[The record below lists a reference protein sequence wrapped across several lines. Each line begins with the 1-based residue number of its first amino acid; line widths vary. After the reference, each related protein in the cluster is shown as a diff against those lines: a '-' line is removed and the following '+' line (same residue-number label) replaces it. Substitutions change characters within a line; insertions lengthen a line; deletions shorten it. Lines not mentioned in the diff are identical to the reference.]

1 MATRWRPLLESRLPR
16 GTARDGDGA
25 VKLLLPASQL
35 HFELWSSG
43 WARVA
48 MGDAIRGPP
57 DRYLA
62 DERGAEATVGWRPA
76 GIRVEQRLRL
86 EETCKISDKQGSLTE
101 IASPDWV
108 ILQPCRNAGDPG
120 QRPIVLVSEGW
131 ESPVEDGG
139 YVARG

>member
-1 MATRWRPLLESRLPR
+1 MLDSRLPR

-25 VKLLLPASQL
+25 VKLVLPASQP

-62 DERGAEATVGWRPA
+62 DERGAETTVGWRPA

-86 EETCKISDKQGSLTE
+86 EETSKISDKQRSLTE
-101 IASPDWV
+101 IASPGWV
-108 ILQPCRNAGDPG
+108 ILKLCRYARDPG
-120 QRPIVLVSEGW
+120 QRPVVLVCGGG

-139 YVARG
+139 HVARG